1 MAGIVGALVVR
12 RRRAGTVAAPGPDP
26 AAELRRK
33 LAATR
38 APEPPPTPPTPPA
51 APEPPTD
58 ADADAR
64 RRDVHAQARAA
75 IDEMRGEPTE

>member
-1 MAGIVGALVVR
+1 VR
-12 RRRAGTVAAPGPDP
+12 RKRGVAPQEDP

-38 APEPPPTPPTPPA
+38 ETEPVVAEEEPLAEATPP
-51 APEPPTD
+51 

-64 RRDVHAQARAA
+64 RREVHEEARAA
-75 IDEMRGEPTE
+75 IDEMRGADRPE

>member
-1 MAGIVGALVVR
+1 MAGIVGALLVR

-38 APEPPPTPPTPPA
+38 APEAPPTPPKPPT
-51 APEPPTD
+51 APEPPPV
-58 ADADAR
+58 DADAR